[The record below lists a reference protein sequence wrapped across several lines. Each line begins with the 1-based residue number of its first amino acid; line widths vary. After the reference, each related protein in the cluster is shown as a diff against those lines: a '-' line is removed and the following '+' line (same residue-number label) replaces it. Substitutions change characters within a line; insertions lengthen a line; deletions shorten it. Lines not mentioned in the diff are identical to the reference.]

1 MEPPTRPIVIRVSA
15 RVGAVLLLLLGS
27 GACAH
32 TQAVRLDCVPKD
44 VTIYLDQ
51 EPLDGVHDAIHLR
64 TDRPHTLFF
73 KGGGYE
79 PAMVV
84 LEVEGEGSAQ
94 TLSPRDVCAELH
106 LVKRRRDLELE
117 VEPQTEH

>member
-1 MEPPTRPIVIRVSA
+1 
-15 RVGAVLLLLLGS
+15 VGAVLLLLFGA

-32 TQAVRLDCVPKD
+32 KQTVRLDSVPKE

-79 PAMVV
+79 PDMVV
-84 LEVEGEGSAQ
+84 LDVEGEGKPQ